1 MLKEMLQDYQRVP
14 ELPWSRRY
22 RIVLEETGETLLEC
36 ADRTEILALIMP
48 LIPKIVLGRLK
59 NGQMR

>member
-1 MLKEMLQDYQRVP
+1 MLKEMLQDYLRVR

-22 RIVLEETGETLLEC
+22 HIVLEELGESLQKNADKTRILMITL
-36 ADRTEILALIMP
+36 IL
-48 LIPKIVLGRLK
+48 KIVLGRLR